1 MKSLSLRMAL
11 VLASVLFVLMIVAGN
26 WVEGELEDAIS
37 TEEVSQARI
46 HAQTLLASLQILMIN
61 GQGTLARDWVD
72 SMHGTA
78 GIVKVEV
85 LRRDGTEAF
94 ADLLTVNK
102 VNGFLDSVVFQ
113 RAALPPNNLHRTSQN
128 MNAFQ
133 QALLGE
139 VAIDM
144 ANPREITVLQP
155 IEAQTECMSCHGY
168 DEYPLRGVLSLTLSR
183 DAALTRID
191 DMRFNLWIIAFVLV
205 AVLALAV
212 WGALRVSVLRPLNRL
227 RDAITRV
234 GSGERNI
241 KLDISSRD
249 EISQVAEVFNEM
261 QLDLRANEARIRAVA
276 DNVFD
281 AIITTNEQGE
291 IDTVNRA
298 AEKMFGY
305 SADELAGRNISQLM
319 PSPYREEYAH
329 NVETYL
335 ATGSGSMINNR
346 VEVVGLCSDDSSFPM
361 EIALNEMFLADSRY
375 FVAISRDITE
385 RKRQTAALQYQALHD
400 GLTELPNRT
409 LLSDRI
415 RQGILLTQRNKQHMS
430 LLVMDLD
437 RFKDINDTLGHQY
450 GDWVLQEVAR
460 RMRHILRESDTIARL
475 GGDEFAV
482 LLPNTDIEQAVAISE
497 KLLHGI
503 DAPFYV
509 QKQLLHIGASI
520 GITMYPQHGEDEITL
535 LQRADVAMYVAKQ
548 HHSGYSIYDSDTDQH
563 SLRNLAL
570 LGELRMA
577 IDMDQLYLEY
587 QPKVNLHSGQIY
599 GVEALVRWEH
609 PVHGYMSPDS
619 FIPLAEQTG
628 LIGEL
633 SEWVIKEAIGHCM
646 EHSPSDGDFH
656 VAVNVSLRNM
666 QDPDFPLKVG
676 GLIREMCDGSSHIRL
691 EITETAI
698 MDNPARALAALNMLN
713 GMGIHLS
720 IDDFGTGY
728 SSLAHLKKMP
738 VDELKIDKSFV
749 QDMVQDENDAVIV
762 HSIIDLAHNIGIKVV
777 AEGVEDKETYDMLKT
792 LGCDA
797 IQGFYISTPLSAI
810 ELATWIKT
818 SQWGVTED

>member
-113 RAALPPNNLHRTSQN
+113 RAALPPNNPHRASQN

-133 QALLGE
+133 QALLGD

-144 ANPREITVLQP
+144 ENPREITVLQP

-346 VEVVGLCSDDSSFPM
+346 IEVVGLCSDDSSFPM

-797 IQGFYISTPLSAI
+797 VQGFYISKPLSAV
-810 ELATWIKT
+810 ELVKWTKA
-818 SQWGVTED
+818 SQWGLAND